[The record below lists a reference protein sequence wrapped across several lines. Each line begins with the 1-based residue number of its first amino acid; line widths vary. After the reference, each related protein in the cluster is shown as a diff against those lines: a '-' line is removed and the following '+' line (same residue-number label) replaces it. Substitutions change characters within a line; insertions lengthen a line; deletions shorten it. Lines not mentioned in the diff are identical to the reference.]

1 MYESLTPSRKLT
13 LEESLEFAA
22 NDECVEVTPEAVRVR
37 KVVLD
42 AQERFKIAARER
54 RTNR

>member
-1 MYESLTPSRKLT
+1 M
-13 LEESLEFAA
+13 
-22 NDECVEVTPEAVRVR
+22 TPEAVRVR

-54 RTNR
+54 RQNKD

>member
-1 MYESLTPSRKLT
+1 MRP
-13 LEESLEFAA
+13 
-22 NDECVEVTPEAVRVR
+22 PEAVRVR

-54 RTNR
+54 RANR